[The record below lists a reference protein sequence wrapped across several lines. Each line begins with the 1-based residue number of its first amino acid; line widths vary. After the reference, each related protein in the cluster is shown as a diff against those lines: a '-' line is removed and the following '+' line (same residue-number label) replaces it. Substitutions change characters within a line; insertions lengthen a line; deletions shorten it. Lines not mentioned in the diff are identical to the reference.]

1 MNEEKNFRK
10 TKESLCTKRTEGE
23 REPTTQTTKKQEI
36 DFLDPLFLP
45 EPVGAA
51 IGA

>member
-1 MNEEKNFRK
+1 MYKQQ
-10 TKESLCTKRTEGE
+10 GE
-23 REPTTQTTKKQEI
+23 REREHPTKKQEI
-36 DFLDPLFLP
+36 DFLDPLLFPFP